1 MNSRAPT
8 VIGLMLAAIS
18 GAIIGALVTAILT
31 LASLRFFDE
40 GNPK

>member
-1 MNSRAPT
+1 MNTRSAQL
-8 VIGLMLAAIS
+8 VALGLAAVS

-40 GNPK
+40 GNP